1 MNNECVIMN
10 KVQLAMIIE
19 QIYKNIKSIII

>member
-19 QIYKNIKSIII
+19 RIYKNIKSIII